1 MVFALIGELN
11 APSLNYILVDKQPR
25 KWYAKRNI
33 YVEVVDLSTP
43 KSPNKDD
50 LEDALGKAL
59 RIYRNCMRPF
69 IVRHLRKVPGEK
81 PEGLIARALSDQQAD
96 QFRATLTK
104 GNDIESAIDFSYFPA
119 IIQKNWLIEQ
129 NRQNYGFN
137 QQFDADMTFQSR
149 LWLIRGGRNI
159 GEHEDTKI
167 DSEFVRIHLF
177 LIGEVL
183 NKINEPDRQS
193 EVEKIRADL
202 FSDDTAERLAEAE
215 ERLKE
220 MEAENEENKK
230 NLAEVEKHLE
240 TVKSEK
246 SKYETDNG
254 TLSKQID
261 EKEKRRKKLSKQ
273 LKSARTQTDKYK
285 KNLAGTK
292 QRLEKSEAVQANY
305 KEALDATTK
314 KLEEAKR
321 KCRASEDSL
330 KATSGRLEDAID
342 EWMASV
348 GRLTALQKLFTTAA
362 IESQKVQAI
371 FPPFETDSVVRIL
384 DRRGTDKRNY
394 LSRLLD
400 QKQPT
405 IIYVQSEEKIDQLL
419 TLVGPE
425 KAAVIGKHSQQTSE
439 TEETEI
445 LKKLENRE
453 LIAAVSNTT
462 FSELQRSD
470 CVEHFVFCHLVPNV
484 DEFFKRC
491 QPAFASESEKDS
503 YLHLIYES
511 KQKIEELK
519 QKYPKDELLRKLYQK
534 IRNLTPIGK
543 SINFQDLH
551 SEICKEN
558 ELDIAKLGFE
568 TGLVIFEELGLLKRN
583 GETIERIGDVR
594 TELNKS
600 KTYCVGAELNKE
612 IENSPSFQLEH
623 SIELIW
629 EKMLEAL
636 NVDSE
641 QILRE
646 SSIHKMP
653 LRVSETEGDYLKD
666 SQTQPEQSTEVVE
679 KNSAGSQATKGK
691 IREKKLSIAERY
703 TSETTEA
710 DRDELAVKIAKI
722 RINATG
728 SKPIAWSKIQEK
740 FGLKNDQF
748 HKVIR
753 HSPGYRKAVID
764 RIQKLRAR
772 PEGWEYSGKLEFL
785 TGIQISESELE

>member
-1 MVFALIGELN
+1 M
-11 APSLNYILVDKQPR
+11 
-25 KWYAKRNI
+25 
-33 YVEVVDLSTP
+33 EVVDLSTP
-43 KSPNKDD
+43 KYPNR
-50 LEDALGKAL
+50 DALRQAND
-59 RIYRNCMRPF
+59 IYLDAMRPF
-69 IVRHLRKVPGEK
+69 IVHHLKQVHGEK
-81 PEGLIARALSDQQAD
+81 VENLIEDALDLDQAD
-96 QFRATLTK
+96 KFWEKLDEDDDT
-104 GNDIESAIDFSYFPA
+104 ESAIDFNYFPQ
-119 IIQKNWLIEQ
+119 IIQRQWKNAFGQ
-129 NRQNYGFN
+129 RFN
-137 QQFDADMTFQSR
+137 WDMNFQSM
-149 LWLIRGGRNI
+149 LWLIRKGRNSC
-159 GEHEDTKI
+159 EHRGKKDL
-167 DSEFVRIHLF
+167 DSESVRMNLL
-177 LIGEVL
+177 LIADVL
-183 NKINEPDRQS
+183 GKINKPDEQR
-193 EVEKIRADL
+193 EVENIRDEL
-202 FSDDTAERLAEAE
+202 FSDDTKERLAETE

-220 MEAENEENKK
+220 MEAEN
-230 NLAEVEKHLE
+230 AEYKECLE
-240 TVKSEK
+240 TK
-246 SKYETDNG
+246 
-254 TLSKQID
+254 L
-261 EKEKRRKKLSKQ
+261 KE
-273 LKSARTQTDKYK
+273 LKDT
-285 KNLAGTK
+285 
-292 QRLEKSEAVQANY
+292 
-305 KEALDATTK
+305 KEALAATEMEKNGYKERFEATTK

-321 KCRASEDSL
+321 KCSASEDSL
-330 KATSGRLEDAID
+330 KATSDRLEDAVD

-348 GRLTALQKLFTTAA
+348 ERLTALQKLFTAAA
-362 IESQKVQAI
+362 IENQKVQAI

-394 LSRLLD
+394 LSRLLE
-400 QKQPT
+400 QKQST

-419 TLVGPE
+419 DLVGPE
-425 KAAVIGKHSQQTSE
+425 KAAVIGRHSEQTSE

-491 QPAFASESEKDS
+491 QPAFASEKDS

-543 SINFQDLH
+543 PINVEELH
-551 SEICKEN
+551 SELCKEN

-568 TGLVIFEELGLLKRN
+568 TGIVIFEELGLLKRN

-623 SIELIW
+623 SIEQIW

-641 QILRE
+641 HILRE

-653 LRVSETEGDYLKD
+653 LRVSETQGDYLKD

-679 KNSAGSQATKGK
+679 KDSAGSQATKSK
-691 IREKKLSIAERY
+691 TREKKLSIAERY

-710 DRDELAVKIAKI
+710 DRDAVAVKVATM

-728 SKPIAWSKIQEK
+728 SKPIAWSKIREK

-753 HSPGYRKAVID
+753 LSEGYRKAVID
-764 RIQKLRAR
+764 RIKQLKSR
-772 PEGWEYSGKLEFL
+772 PEGWEYSGKLEVL
-785 TGIQISESELE
+785 TGIELSESELE